1 VSDGSS
7 GEGDRTAGGNDS
19 GDGSSDEG
27 DRTTGGE
34 GHGGDGESDALLYHV
49 DGDLVPAGAATV
61 PVRDRGFMYGDAVFE
76 TLRVYGGDPFE
87 WAAHRERLER
97 SADRLGFDDAVPG
110 DLRERVAE
118 TLAANDLG
126 EAYCKVSVSRGV
138 QPGKLTPD
146 PEVDP
151 TAVVYVAP
159 LPRGGVEGDP
169 VWDGPA
175 TVQTVRTR
183 RAPDAALPADAKTH
197 NYLNGVLARLELRRA
212 ATDEYAADEA
222 VMRTVDGH
230 LAEGATSNLFFV
242 DGGVLKTPG
251 EDLPLLPGITRSV
264 VLDLAESEE
273 FPVETGR
280 YGVADLRE
288 ADEAFLTNSTW
299 ELRPVGSVD
308 GIDLPR
314 GPMTRLLARLF
325 DERVERDHYE

>member
-1 VSDGSS
+1 MQ
-7 GEGDRTAGGNDS
+7 
-19 GDGSSDEG
+19 
-27 DRTTGGE
+27 
-34 GHGGDGESDALLYHV
+34 YHV
-49 DGDLVPAGAATV
+49 DGDLVPEDEATV
-61 PVRDRGFMYGDAVFE
+61 SVLDRGFMYGDAAFE
-76 TLRVYGGDPFE
+76 TLRVYGGDVFE

-118 TLAANDLG
+118 TLAANDLR

-212 ATDEYAADEA
+212 ATEAFAADEA
-222 VMRTVDGH
+222 LVRTVDDYV
-230 LAEGATSNLFFV
+230 AEGATSNVFFV
-242 DGGVLKTPG
+242 DEGVLKTPSG
-251 EDLPLLPGITRSV
+251 DLSLLPGVTRSV
-264 VLDLAESEE
+264 VTDLAEREE

-280 YGVADLRE
+280 YGVDDVRG

-299 ELRPVGSVD
+299 EIRPVGSVD
-308 GIDLPR
+308 GIDLTV
-314 GPMTRLLARLF
+314 GPMTKLLTRLF
-325 DERVERDHYE
+325 DERVEREHYDG